1 MRTPHRRQFLPRLRA
16 ILATMGRSLG
26 RAWQQRA
33 NPVGRL
39 IVAMTGG
46 RTVRHAQVDYRTLA
60 AEGYQS
66 NPIVHRCVRLIA
78 DALKSSPLQVMVGD
92 KEAPESHP
100 LRAVLDAPNP
110 QQVWEELL
118 DEMVLHWH
126 LAGEIFLLA
135 AVSGPRLLE
144 LYALRPDQVAVE
156 PAEDGSVAAYVYQSG
171 GGELRIDTLPGR
183 FSRVL
188 HIRNPHP
195 LDHFRGLSPLLPA
208 ASAADEHNAHSA
220 HAKSLL
226 QNSARPSG
234 LLIHDPKDGAAP
246 MSDDQLEAL
255 RSQFADLHQG
265 SENAGRP
272 LFLEGALSWQATGF
286 SPKDLDAGAGRST
299 AAREIALALGVP
311 SLLLGLPGDNTFAN
325 YAEAQVALWRQT
337 VMPLGMLLGRK
348 LTFWLRRLDPAVRI
362 RFDWAASPIAEA
374 EMGQKWE
381 RVRTADYLTL
391 DEKRAELGF
400 QPLPDGL
407 GLHALVSGA
416 LSTLRDIV
424 EPPEP
429 DPETAG
435 LEAFGAPPQP
445 LAA

>member
-1 MRTPHRRQFLPRLRA
+1 MRYPGPMTRRPLLSRLRA
-16 ILATMGRSLG
+16 AIAGFG
-26 RAWQQRA
+26 RAFQRRA

-46 RTVRHAQVDYRTLA
+46 TLVRHAQSDYRTLA
-60 AEGYQS
+60 LEGYQT
-66 NPIVHRCVRLIA
+66 NPIVHRSVRLIA
-78 DALKSSPLQVMVGD
+78 DALKSTPLQLMAGAD
-92 KEAPESHP
+92 EAPETHP
-100 LRAVLDAPNP
+100 LRILLDAPNP

-135 AVSGPRLLE
+135 VVSGSRLLE
-144 LYALRPDQVAVE
+144 LYTMRPDRVAIE
-156 PAEDGSVAAYVYQSG
+156 PAADGSVAAYVYQSG
-171 GGELRIDTLPGR
+171 GGELRIDTPPGK
-183 FSRVL
+183 FARVL

-195 LDHFRGLSPLLPA
+195 LDHFRGLSPLSAA
-208 ASAADEHNAHSA
+208 ASAGDEHNAHVR
-220 HAKSLL
+220 HAKGLL
-226 QNSARPSG
+226 ENSARPSG
-234 LLIHDPKDGAAP
+234 LLIHDPKDGAPP

-255 RSQFADLHQG
+255 RAQFADLHQG

-272 LFLEGALSWQATGF
+272 LFLEGSMSWQPTGL
-286 SPKDLDAGAGRST
+286 SPKDLESGVGRSA

-311 SLLLGLPGDNTFAN
+311 PLLLGLPGDNTYAN
-325 YAEAQVALWRQT
+325 YAEAQVALWRQA
-337 VMPLGMLLGRK
+337 VMPLGVLIGRK
-348 LTFWLRRLDPAVRI
+348 LTAWLRRLDPRVTV
-362 RFDWAASPIAEA
+362 RFDFDASPIAEA
-374 EMGQKWE
+374 EMGRKWE
-381 RVRTADYLTL
+381 RVASADYLTL
-391 DEKRAELGF
+391 DEKRAMLGF
-400 QPLPDGL
+400 EPLPDGL